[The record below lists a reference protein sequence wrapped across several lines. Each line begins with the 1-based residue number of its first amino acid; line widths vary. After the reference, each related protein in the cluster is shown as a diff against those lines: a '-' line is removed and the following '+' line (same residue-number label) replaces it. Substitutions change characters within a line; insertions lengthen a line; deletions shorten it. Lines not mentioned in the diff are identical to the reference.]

1 MAALTTDE
9 IDALPTYTNAQL
21 LKLIDFQ
28 IASILAGGQ
37 RYSVNERNMEKAKLD
52 DLFKRR
58 AELVAAV
65 EEEEATDDVGGIV
78 LVQYGERV

>member
-1 MAALTTDE
+1 MAAMTTAE
-9 IDALPTYTNAQL
+9 IDALPTYTNTQL

-28 IASILAGGQ
+28 IQAILAGGQ
-37 RYSVNERNMEKAKLD
+37 RYSINERNMEKAKLD

-58 AELVAAV
+58 QELVDLID
-65 EEEEATDDVGGIV
+65 EEGSTDESGAIV